1 MITEL
6 AAVRKH
12 TEPSP
17 GLSTCEHR
25 TVAKD
30 GRIICARVVRGEA
43 EVSPNT
49 CRTCPF
55 KAIDCAHLRFSL
67 EQTEPR
73 RLVVR
78 YNGKTEVWDDDPPEV
93 RFERA
98 ACAARVMPIHHP
110 KQCAGCTQRQA
121 LQPAETPASRRRRAA
136 AGNEPG
142 RVASGKVVPFPPRE
156 VAAAAATG

>member
-1 MITEL
+1 MIRDIAT
-6 AAVRKH
+6 ARKQ
-12 TEPSP
+12 TEPVP
-17 GLSTCEHR
+17 ELVTCEYR

-30 GRIICARVVRGEA
+30 GRIICSKIIEGEP

-55 KAIDCAHLRFSL
+55 KAVNCAHLRFSL

-78 YNGKTEVWDDDPPEV
+78 YNGKTEVWDDELPEV

-98 ACAARVMPIHHP
+98 ACAAKVLPIDHP
-110 KQCAGCTQRQA
+110 KQCANCA
-121 LQPAETPASRRRRAA
+121 LHQPSRPSVEPAPRPARRRVAA
-136 AGNEPG
+136 A
-142 RVASGKVVPFPPRE
+142 GKVVPFPQRE
-156 VAAAAATG
+156 AVAATG

>member
-1 MITEL
+1 MIRDL
-6 AAVRKH
+6 ATARKQIEAVLDL
-12 TEPSP
+12 
-17 GLSTCEHR
+17 GTCEHR

-30 GRIICARVVRGEA
+30 GRIVCSKIVQGAA

-55 KAIDCAHLRFSL
+55 KAINCAHLRFSL

-78 YNGKTEVWDDDPPEV
+78 HNGKTEVWDDEPPEV

-98 ACAARVMPIHHP
+98 ACAARVLPIDHP
-110 KQCAGCTQRQA
+110 KQCAGCA
-121 LQPAETPASRRRRAA
+121 LRQPAQPVETPAPRRRRVAA
-136 AGNEPG
+136 AG
-142 RVASGKVVPFPPRE
+142 AKVVPFPQRE
-156 VAAAAATG
+156 AVAATG